1 MKKIFLVVMAIL
13 VLAAVTPAKAVV
25 KPTPIDISVF
35 YNQDINA
42 WLCPSGGLTGDN
54 RCGYTYT
61 FCCESV
67 FGICVNYCTGW
78 DAYQLGYYNI
88 AQEERPTASANIG
101 ETYHTKGTIFSEVPK
116 DTTYKYLVKLGTTVL
131 YKTAKATIPDL
142 NWERQFSLP
151 DFKFETWGM
160 HSFILQVFRP
170 DGTILSVTKKVF
182 VPASPGADEEEP
194 VFEELEEP
202 IEE

>member
-42 WLCPSGGLTGDN
+42 LTCPYSLTGDYK
-54 RCGYTYT
+54 CAYYSE
-61 FCCESV
+61 FCCGTL
-67 FGICVNYCTGW
+67 FGICTDYCPEW
-78 DAYQLGYYNI
+78 VPYQLGNYTI
-88 AQEERPTASANIG
+88 GQEERPIASANIG
-101 ETYHTKGTIFSEVPK
+101 ETYHAKGTIFSEVPK

-131 YKTAKATIPDL
+131 YKTAKATIPGL
-142 NWERQFSLP
+142 NWEHQFSLP
-151 DFKFETWGM
+151 DFKFEKWGM

-182 VPASPGADEEEP
+182 VPAPPGADEEEP